1 MCFQCTHLLIV
12 HIVICFECIDICFER
27 QDARYVGVS
36 PGERL
41 KCAESGCFP
50 GRDDCVQ
57 QMDIPRT
64 KCIIV
69 NVLLDDYCI
78 RPALVT
84 IRRRHSPH
92 M

>member
-1 MCFQCTHLLIV
+1 MGV
-12 HIVICFECIDICFER
+12 SPGER
-27 QDARYVGVS
+27 QDARYVGAS

-50 GRDDCVQ
+50 GRDDCARK
-57 QMDIPRT
+57 MDIPRT

-78 RPALVT
+78 RPALVPFAGG
-84 IRRRHSPH
+84 ILHICKHSVYYWIIIEKDRH
-92 M
+92 